1 LVVVVGPTAVGKTET
16 AIALAEAFDGEI
28 VSADSRQVY
37 VGMDVGTAKPTSEEL
52 ARARHHLVNYLSPDV
67 RLGLAEY
74 QAAAYAAIDDVLER
88 GKLPL
93 LVGGSGQYVMAVA
106 EGWGVPRVP
115 PDPALRLTLESYAG
129 TYSSTAL
136 HARLAML
143 DPVAAGRLDYR
154 NVRRVVRALEVC
166 LLADEPIS
174 DLQRKS
180 PPPYRVLWLGLTR
193 PRPALYTRVDGRIDR
208 MLEEGLVEEV
218 KRLVEQGFD
227 LDLPNTCEG
236 ISPWRKQSPA
246 CNGKRGV
253 SSGSKE
259 PGSAP
264 MIRAFIGLTW
274 SGFHHQRLW
283 ALSETGCPINVCSM
297 FGSEC
302 FLSLHSAEQNTPTTS
317 WWRRVLFRLL
327 YLARDGYSCRATRT
341 G

>member
-1 LVVVVGPTAVGKTET
+1 VGPTAVGKTET

-218 KRLVEQGFD
+218 RRLVEQGFG
-227 LDLPNTCEG
+227 LDLPSMSALGYREIGQYLRGDITLEEAVARMQRETRRFIRQQG
-236 ISPWRKQSPA
+236 TWFRADDPRIHWFDLERVSPSEI
-246 CNGKRGV
+246 V
-253 SSGSKE
+253 
-259 PGSAP
+259 
-264 MIRAFIGLTW
+264 
-274 SGFHHQRLW
+274 GF
-283 ALSETGCPINVCSM
+283 V
-297 FGSEC
+297 
-302 FLSLHSAEQNTPTTS
+302 
-317 WWRRVLFRLL
+317 
-327 YLARDGYSCRATRT
+327 RDWLPD
-341 G
+341 